1 MTVTTTRRLGVLA
14 PLGLTTVLLLTGC
27 GATQP
32 GTAVQVDDE
41 TISLS
46 RVDEVAADFCT
57 AIEPQLDS
65 QAQTLP
71 NSFLRG
77 GIAGTLALR
86 SAAEQVAAEYGVE
99 ADSEQYL
106 TARAELER
114 STATLPEDVRDSVVE
129 VQGATAYIE
138 AVQAA
143 VGEQELDGEGSYEDF
158 VNAGAEVMTGW
169 LEEHEV
175 EFDPSL
181 NTTLED
187 GNIAS
192 TDEALSFAVSD
203 QAKAGLAAE
212 PNPAEARML
221 PATHHC
227 GRS

>member
-27 GATQP
+27 GAVQP

-41 TISLS
+41 TISLA

-71 NSFLRG
+71 NAFLRG

-99 ADSEQYL
+99 PDSEQYL
-106 TARAELER
+106 TAIAELER
-114 STATLPEDVRDSVVE
+114 STTSLPEDVRDSVVE
-129 VQGATAYIE
+129 VQGATAYLE

-143 VGEQELDGEGSYEDF
+143 VGEQELDGQGAYEDF

-169 LEEHEV
+169 IEEHEV
-175 EFDPSL
+175 EFDPAL

-187 GNIAS
+187 GNITS
-192 TDEALSFAVSD
+192 VDGALSYAVSD

-212 PNPAEARML
+212 PNPAEARLL
-221 PATHHC
+221 PATHRC
-227 GRS
+227 GR